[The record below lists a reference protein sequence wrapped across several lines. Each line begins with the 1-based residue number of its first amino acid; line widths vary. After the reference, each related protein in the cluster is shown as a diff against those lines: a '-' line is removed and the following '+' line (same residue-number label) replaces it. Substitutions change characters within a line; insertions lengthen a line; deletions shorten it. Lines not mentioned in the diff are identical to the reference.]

1 MALGD
6 TASEQKAERES
17 RPSPIDV
24 HVGSRIRLRRT
35 LLGMSQERL
44 GEALGLTFQQIQ
56 KYEKGA
62 NRISAS
68 KLWDIARFFKVDIG
82 YFFDGLGSSVQP
94 GMAENEAAG
103 FDHDYP
109 STRYSIEISRLAPR
123 LGARQQKLALELLR
137 EMLEKTDET
146 DAEA

>member
-1 MALGD
+1 MNDAVDPVDIAIG
-6 TASEQKAERES
+6 
-17 RPSPIDV
+17 
-24 HVGSRIRLRRT
+24 GRIRARREELRIT
-35 LLGMSQERL
+35 QAQLAAGA
-44 GEALGLTFQQIQ
+44 GVTFQQIQ

-82 YFFDGLGSSVQP
+82 YFFEGLGPNAQAGV
-94 GMAENEAAG
+94 AEGEAA

-123 LGARQQKLALELLR
+123 LAPRQQKLALELLR
-137 EMLEKTDET
+137 EMLEKHDEA
-146 DAEA
+146 DPEPAAD